1 MQSTRDKHGADLMLA
16 HLEALFQKVRQAV
29 TKRVEKGSGGEGVA
43 PESVN
48 PKGDKVKWFDLAAD
62 QEIGAY
68 FKEQFPA
75 PVRLF
80 SEESDVRVIGKA
92 SAEFTVVVDPVDG
105 SENFARQVSPSG
117 MAVALIPAGAPINVA
132 SVQFALVG
140 DFFTGTIWQAER
152 GNGAVRNGHPI
163 GTSPVVRLKEAM
175 IGCELDHAAMAGPLL
190 SILSEAQRVRA
201 FGSAALALSM
211 LGAGSLD
218 AYLDIRGRLTPENF
232 LASSLILTEAGGVIT
247 DPEGKAL
254 PSVNAL
260 TERYDILAAGTP
272 GLHTELVQKLK
283 GGE

>member
-1 MQSTRDKHGADLMLA
+1 MLA

-48 PKGDKVKWFDLAAD
+48 PKGDQVKWFDLVAD

-68 FKEQFPA
+68 FKEQFPSS
-75 PVRLF
+75 VRLF
-80 SEESDVRVIGKA
+80 SEESDVRNIGKA
-92 SAEFTVVVDPVDG
+92 PPEFTVVVDPVDG

-152 GNGAVRNGHPI
+152 GKGAVRNGNPI
-163 GTSPVVRLKEAM
+163 GTGSVVRLKEAI
-175 IGCELDHAAMAGPLL
+175 IGCELDHSAMAGPML
-190 SILSEAQRVRA
+190 SVLSEVLRVRA
-201 FGSAALALSM
+201 FGCAALALSM
-211 LGAGSLD
+211 VGAGSLD
-218 AYLDIRGRLTPENF
+218 AYLDVRGRLTPENF

-254 PSVNAL
+254 PAISSL
-260 TERYDILAAGTP
+260 TERYNILAARTP
-272 GLHTELVQKLK
+272 GLHAELIQKMKRK
-283 GGE
+283 GG